1 MFLKTT
7 VTVTQDITPV
17 VADISG
23 NEELTCANTE
33 ITLDASGST
42 FQGTA
47 SYKWT
52 MDSADGAEIG
62 TTETLNV
69 SEPGT
74 YFVTVTDSDNGC
86 SASTSVEVTQ
96 DITPVV
102 AEINGNEELTC
113 ATTEIT
119 LDASTSTVQG
129 TSSYEW
135 TKDGDATVIGTD
147 ETLSVSETGMYYV
160 TVTDSDNGCS
170 ETASVEVTQDANLP
184 TASIAGNEELTCATT
199 EITLDASGSTVQGT
213 PTYSWTKDSADG
225 SEIGSEATLTVSEP
239 GTYFVTVTDG
249 ENACSTTDSVNVTQ
263 DITPVVANIDGNQ
276 ELTCATTE
284 ITLDASA
291 STVQGNASYQWST
304 GETSASIEVTEPGDY
319 TVTVTDSDNGC
330 SAQTTV
336 TVAQDITPVV
346 AEITGNEILD
356 CTTTSITLDASGS
369 TVQTDASY
377 LWSTG
382 ETSSSIEVTE
392 PGDYSVT
399 VTDSD
404 NGCSSETTVTVEQN
418 TISAE
423 AMITGNE
430 DLDCNNTMAILDASN
445 STVQGTASYLWNTG
459 ETTASIEVTEA
470 GEYSVT
476 VTDSNNGCSDETTVN
491 IIFIEDTEPP
501 VITECAA
508 DINTTADQ
516 GVCTTSGVELGMPVA
531 TDNCPAE
538 LTIINDAPSR
548 ICSGRDY
555 CDLDSNRCCRE
566 LNYL

>member
-1 MFLKTT
+1 
-7 VTVTQDITPV
+7 
-17 VADISG
+17 
-23 NEELTCANTE
+23 
-33 ITLDASGST
+33 
-42 FQGTA
+42 
-47 SYKWT
+47 

-249 ENACSTTDSVNVTQ
+249 ENGCSTTDSVNVTQ

-284 ITLDASA
+284 ITLDAST

-330 SAQTTV
+330 S
-336 TVAQDITPVV
+336 
-346 AEITGNEILD
+346 
-356 CTTTSITLDASGS
+356 SK
-369 TVQTDASY
+369 
-377 LWSTG
+377 
-382 ETSSSIEVTE
+382 
-392 PGDYSVT
+392 
-399 VTDSD
+399 
-404 NGCSSETTVTVEQN
+404 
-418 TISAE
+418 
-423 AMITGNE
+423 
-430 DLDCNNTMAILDASN
+430 
-445 STVQGTASYLWNTG
+445 
-459 ETTASIEVTEA
+459 
-470 GEYSVT
+470 
-476 VTDSNNGCSDETTVN
+476 
-491 IIFIEDTEPP
+491 PP
-501 VITECAA
+501 
-508 DINTTADQ
+508 
-516 GVCTTSGVELGMPVA
+516 
-531 TDNCPAE
+531 
-538 LTIINDAPSR
+538 
-548 ICSGRDY
+548 
-555 CDLDSNRCCRE
+555 
-566 LNYL
+566 